1 MDDDSSPLRIRRIRR
16 FLGLTQEDLAGV
28 LGTSGVSLNRWEVG
42 KADPSPFYAA
52 IFELLDDAIR
62 VRPAD
67 EMIQRLE
74 STDAVPERLICMCVW
89 LARPEGPPASLGRG
103 SAPELFSVREAPPS
117 SRSAPS
123 SGAPLH

>member
-1 MDDDSSPLRIRRIRR
+1 MDDDTPPIRIRRIRR
-16 FLGLTQEDLAGV
+16 FLALTQEAFASI

-42 KADPSPFYAA
+42 KADPSPYYGA

-67 EMIQRLE
+67 EMIRRLE
-74 STDAVPERLICMCVW
+74 STDALPERLICMCVW

-103 SAPELFSVREAPPS
+103 SAPDLAPVEDAPPPS
-117 SRSAPS
+117 LPAPS
-123 SGAPLH
+123 SGAPAY